1 MLNLSYSQS
10 QYPTVKKI
18 GNDSVLIITLK
29 QGDQM
34 NKKFSSLSD
43 SIKTLKTI
51 ISNRPSFDT
60 LIAQHADQ
68 VNRMHFNFTAEK
80 LEKEMYKTE
89 LEEFESKLK
98 EKEDRMKRNTMISH
112 LIAFVS
118 ITAFSIISG
127 IFKF

>member
-1 MLNLSYSQS
+1 
-10 QYPTVKKI
+10 
-18 GNDSVLIITLK
+18 VLIITLK

-118 ITAFSIISG
+118 ITAYSIISG